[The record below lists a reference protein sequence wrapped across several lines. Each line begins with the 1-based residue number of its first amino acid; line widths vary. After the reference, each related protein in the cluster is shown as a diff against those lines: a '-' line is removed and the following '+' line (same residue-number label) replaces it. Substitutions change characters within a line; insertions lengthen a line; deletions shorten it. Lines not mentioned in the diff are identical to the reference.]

1 MKKLDKLIIKSYLG
15 PLLMTF
21 SLSLFVFLLQFLWKQ
36 IEQIIGKGLG
46 IEVIL
51 ELVAYAC
58 ATLVPMA
65 LPLALLLASIM
76 TMGNF
81 GEKYEIV
88 AMKAA
93 GVSLWRVLRPLIV
106 LSCLLSI
113 MAFFF
118 SNKVIPVA
126 NMKLRTIMYEVK
138 TKKPTLNIKPNQ
150 FYSEIENYTI
160 RIGSKDKE
168 GVNMK
173 DIIVYDHSKD
183 MGNVNVTIADS
194 GQMYATADG
203 NTLIFR
209 LFSGSTFDENVEG
222 ENIVKRP
229 LMRLNFKE
237 QVLRFDI
244 SDFAYQEADENRYEN
259 HYKMLD
265 IKALNRNLDTL
276 HSKEN
281 VLKESICRIAKENFS
296 IEAKDNGLEENF
308 YSKLNSLP
316 SERLRDIENIT
327 ANKIEYV
334 YNEMNGS
341 ILRLSSDSEM
351 VRRHQIELHRKF
363 TLSVACLILFFIGA
377 PLGAIIR
384 KGGMGMPIVVS
395 ALAFIIYYIVG
406 TMGENAAIQEE
417 IPIWVGMWLSTF
429 VFLPI
434 GLFLTAKATTD
445 AGLLNAEVWSK
456 YMNKFV
462 NSIKKLYKK
471 KK

>member
-1 MKKLDKLIIKSYLG
+1 
-15 PLLMTF
+15 
-21 SLSLFVFLLQFLWKQ
+21 
-36 IEQIIGKGLG
+36 
-46 IEVIL
+46 
-51 ELVAYAC
+51 
-58 ATLVPMA
+58 
-65 LPLALLLASIM
+65 
-76 TMGNF
+76 
-81 GEKYEIV
+81 
-88 AMKAA
+88 
-93 GVSLWRVLRPLIV
+93 
-106 LSCLLSI
+106 
-113 MAFFF
+113 
-118 SNKVIPVA
+118 
-126 NMKLRTIMYEVK
+126 
-138 TKKPTLNIKPNQ
+138 
-150 FYSEIENYTI
+150 
-160 RIGSKDKE
+160 
-168 GVNMK
+168 
-173 DIIVYDHSKD
+173 
-183 MGNVNVTIADS
+183 
-194 GQMYATADG
+194 
-203 NTLIFR
+203 
-209 LFSGSTFDENVEG
+209 
-222 ENIVKRP
+222 
-229 LMRLNFKE
+229 
-237 QVLRFDI
+237 
-244 SDFAYQEADENRYEN
+244 
-259 HYKMLD
+259 MLD

-456 YMNKFV
+456 YVNKFV

>member
-1 MKKLDKLIIKSYLG
+1 
-15 PLLMTF
+15 MTF

-46 IEVIL
+46 ADVIL
-51 ELVAYAC
+51 ELVLYAC

-81 GEKYEIV
+81 GERYELV

-93 GVSLWRVLRPLIV
+93 GVSLWRILRPLIILSV
-106 LSCLLSI
+106 LFSI

-160 RIGSKDKE
+160 RIGSKDKA

-183 MGNVNVTIADS
+183 LGNVSVTLADS
-194 GQMYATADG
+194 GQMYATPDG

-209 LFSGSTFDENVEG
+209 MFSGYTFDEDISG
-222 ENIVKRP
+222 ENIASRP
-229 LMRLNFKE
+229 LMRLNFEE
-237 QVLRFDI
+237 QVLMFDI
-244 SDFAYQEADENRYEN
+244 SDFAYQETDDNRYEG

-265 IKALNRNLDTL
+265 IKALNNNLDTL
-276 HSKEN
+276 NYNANIIIDNISR
-281 VLKESICRIAKENFS
+281 LSQENFK
-296 IEAKDNGLEENF
+296 IETKANTSNHNF
-308 YSKLNSLP
+308 YSKLQSLP
-316 SERLRDIENIT
+316 KEVQQSIDNIVS
-327 ANKIEYV
+327 NKIEFMC
-334 YNEMNGS
+334 NETNAS
-341 ILRLSSDSEM
+341 IVKLESEVDM
-351 VRRHQIELHRKF
+351 IRRHEIELHRKF
-363 TLSVACLILFFIGA
+363 TLSAACLILFFIGA

-384 KGGMGMPIVVS
+384 KGGLGMPIVVS

-406 TMGENAAIQEE
+406 TMGENAAREGE
-417 IPIWVGMWLSTF
+417 LPIWLGMWLSTI

-434 GLFLTAKATTD
+434 GLFLTTKATSD
-445 AGLLNAEVWSK
+445 AGLLNADVWAK
-456 YMNKFV
+456 IIEKIVNK
-462 NSIKKLYKK
+462 IKNIFKK
-471 KK
+471 TK